1 MEHTSRRTTSSGGV
15 MTEDNRAFEIES
27 MISKL
32 TNESFPNGRI
42 KDLTS
47 KESTLYAL
55 YHLSRL
61 YSGMVLG
68 QKNEQSKQE
77 AWTAISF
84 IRDAVHNLEQENKGE
99 L

>member
-1 MEHTSRRTTSSGGV
+1 MIEKT
-15 MTEDNRAFEIES
+15 RAFEIES

-32 TNESFPNGRI
+32 TNETFPDGRI
-42 KDLTS
+42 ENLTS
-47 KESTLYAL
+47 QENAIYAL

-68 QKNEQSKQE
+68 QKSEQSKQE
-77 AWTAISF
+77 AWTAINF
-84 IRDAVHNLEQENKGE
+84 IREAVHALEKEGKGE